1 MGKTIQLYGFSSVE
15 SPEAVKEFLE
25 SYTGEGTVCAVE
37 VGQHK
42 LGSRGNAKVQFTDA
56 ESAETI
62 LALAKDDQ
70 RLWYDDSYLKARNW
84 YPDLLA
90 EPRSFLCSMDEITLH
105 FGAQISN
112 DKFSSLWKR
121 KNVTVKFGV
130 GLRKLYFLFS
140 YGFVEY
146 KLELSYDNIWEI
158 ELHRSYGQR
167 TQFLIIQLLGA
178 PRIFGKD
185 VPAMKYYKQVLD
197 NYWVRDVDFT
207 PSCCIGQSSA
217 ICLELPYH
225 LRLPNSSDGFV
236 YYKEVEGQLAL
247 EKGSAYACY
256 SNLVPIVSPPEGV
269 ELPYK
274 ILFKINS
281 LVQHGCIP
289 GEALDVNFFKLVDPQ
304 RIKLEYI
311 ECALEKLNHLKDC
324 CYDPLRWLKKQYIA
338 YSTSRQTIEMPTIAL
353 DEGLVYVH
361 RVQITPS
368 KVYFRGPEIN
378 LSNRVLRH
386 WPEDIDNFLRVSFV
400 DEDLDQIHSTDLSPR
415 GNSKAGE
422 RRTRIYERILSILRN
437 GIPIGDKKFEFLGFA
452 SSQLRDNS
460 VWMFASRP
468 GLSAE
473 VIRDWLGDFRHIR
486 NVAKY
491 AARLGQSFSSSRET
505 MWVGKHEVELI
516 PDVEVQTGGNKY
528 CFSDGIGKISAEFAE
543 IVARKC
549 GLNRFTPS
557 AFQIR
562 YGGFKGVV
570 AVDPTSSKKLSLRG
584 SMCKYKSTHKKL
596 DVLAWS
602 RYQPY
607 FLNRQLIT
615 LLSTLGVK
623 DSAFEKKQREAVN
636 RLDAILTDPLR
647 AYDELELTFH
657 GEITHIMKEMLMCGY
672 KPDEEPFLSMMLQ
685 TFHALKLQELRT
697 KTRIHVPNGG
707 HMMGC
712 LDETGLLE
720 YGEVF
725 VQSSCRKLFD
735 DSSLI
740 LRNFSSDQ
748 ENFVVKGKVVVSR
761 NPCLHPGD
769 VRVLKS
775 VDVPKLHHMVDCV
788 VFPQKG
794 KRPHPD
800 ECSGGDLDG
809 DGYFVCWD
817 PDLIPPQKFPPMDY
831 SSAPTIELDH
841 DVTMEE
847 VQEYFTDFIVNDNL
861 GIISNGHVVF
871 ADRETKKAM
880 SAPCIELA
888 ELSSVAVD
896 FPKTGVPA
904 EIPRHLCVKEYP
916 DFMEKPDKLTY
927 KSKQVIGRL
936 FREVKEVEKHSAPIK
951 AFTREVA
958 TKYYDS
964 DMEVDGFK
972 DHIDDAFVYKT
983 KYDNKLQNLM
993 DYYEIETEA
1002 EMLGGNILKCSRH
1015 FNRKRDLES
1024 ANFAVKSLMQEA
1036 RNWFNEEGN
1045 EWGYEAEDF
1054 KANASAW
1061 YYVTYHPSYWG
1072 RYNEGMDRD
1081 HFLSFA
1087 WCVFDKLV
1095 MIKKEASS
1103 RKSSPISS
1111 LVNFFGSGLQLSG
1124 EV

>member
-1 MGKTIQLYGFSSVE
+1 MGKTIQLYGFASLVSE
-15 SPEAVKEFLE
+15 KAVKEFLE
-25 SYTGEGTVCAVE
+25 SYTGEGTVCDVE
-37 VGQHK
+37 VEQHK
-42 LGSRGNAKVQFTDA
+42 LGTRGKAKVQFRDD

-62 LALAKDDQ
+62 LALAKDAQ
-70 RLWYDDSYLKARNW
+70 RLWYDEDSYLKAREC
-84 YPDLLA
+84 YPDN
-90 EPRSFLCSMDEITLH
+90 SMDEITLH
-105 FGAQISN
+105 FGGQISKE
-112 DKFSSLWKR
+112 KFSSLWKME
-121 KNVTVKFGV
+121 NVTVTFGV
-130 GLRKLYFLFS
+130 GLRKLHFFFS
-140 YGFVEY
+140 CGFVEY
-146 KLELSYDNIWEI
+146 KLELSYDNIWQI
-158 ELHRSYGQR
+158 ELHRPHGQR

-178 PRIFGKD
+178 PRIFKKE
-185 VPAMKYYKQVLD
+185 VPD

-207 PSCCIGQSSA
+207 APSCCIGQSSA

-225 LRLPNSSDGFV
+225 LRLPNSRDGFV

-256 SNLVPIVSPPEGV
+256 SDLVPIVSPPEGV

-400 DEDLDQIHSTDLSPR
+400 DEDLDQIHSKELSPR
-415 GNSKAGE
+415 GSSKGGE
-422 RRTRIYERILSILRN
+422 KRTRIYERILSILRN
-437 GIPIGDKKFEFLGFA
+437 GIAIGDKKFEFLGFS
-452 SSQLRDNS
+452 SSQLKDNS
-460 VWMFASRP
+460 VWMMFASRP

-473 VIRDWLGDFRHIR
+473 DIREWMGDFRQIR

-505 MWVGKHEVELI
+505 MWVGKHELELI
-516 PDVEVQTGGNKY
+516 PDVEVHRGGNKY

-549 GLNRFTPS
+549 GLNRFPS

-584 SMCKYKSTHKKL
+584 SMSN
-596 DVLAWS
+596 

-623 DSAFEKKQREAVN
+623 DSAFEKKQREAVK
-636 RLDAILTDPLR
+636 RLDAILIDPLR
-647 AYDELELTFH
+647 AHDELELTFP
-657 GEITHIMKEMLMCGY
+657 GEITHILKEMLICGY

-685 TFHALKLQELRT
+685 TFRALKLQELRT

-725 VQSSCRKLFD
+725 VQSSHRKLFD

-748 ENFVVKGKVVVSR
+748 EKFVVKGKVVVAR

-769 VRVLKS
+769 VRVLKA
-775 VDVPKLHHMVDCV
+775 VDVPELHHMVDCV

-794 KRPHPD
+794 MRPHPD

-831 SSAPTIELDH
+831 SPAPIIELDH
-841 DVTMEE
+841 DVTME
-847 VQEYFTDFIVNDNL
+847 
-861 GIISNGHVVF
+861 
-871 ADRETKKAM
+871 
-880 SAPCIELA
+880 
-888 ELSSVAVD
+888 
-896 FPKTGVPA
+896 
-904 EIPRHLCVKEYP
+904 
-916 DFMEKPDKLTY
+916 
-927 KSKQVIGRL
+927 
-936 FREVKEVEKHSAPIK
+936 
-951 AFTREVA
+951 
-958 TKYYDS
+958 
-964 DMEVDGFK
+964 
-972 DHIDDAFVYKT
+972 
-983 KYDNKLQNLM
+983 
-993 DYYEIETEA
+993 
-1002 EMLGGNILKCSRH
+1002 
-1015 FNRKRDLES
+1015 
-1024 ANFAVKSLMQEA
+1024 
-1036 RNWFNEEGN
+1036 
-1045 EWGYEAEDF
+1045 
-1054 KANASAW
+1054 
-1061 YYVTYHPSYWG
+1061 
-1072 RYNEGMDRD
+1072 
-1081 HFLSFA
+1081 
-1087 WCVFDKLV
+1087 
-1095 MIKKEASS
+1095 
-1103 RKSSPISS
+1103 
-1111 LVNFFGSGLQLSG
+1111 
-1124 EV
+1124 